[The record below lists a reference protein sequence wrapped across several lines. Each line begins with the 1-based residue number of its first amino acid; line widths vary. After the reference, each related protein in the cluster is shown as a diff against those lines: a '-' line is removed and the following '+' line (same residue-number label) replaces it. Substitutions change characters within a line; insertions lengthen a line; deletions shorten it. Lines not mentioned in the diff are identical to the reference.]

1 MAERRDKLPV
11 TSSSEE
17 VETFLNQVAAM
28 PRAKRSGV
36 CGRLIFALDATASRQ
51 PTWDHACRYQGELFR
66 AAEDLGGLEV
76 QLVFYRGFMECRSSS
91 WTSDAAALRKKMTS
105 VACLGGQTQIRKV
118 LKHALKEDAKQAL
131 QAVVFVGDCVEEN
144 VDDLCTK
151 AGELGLRGV
160 PLFVFHEGN
169 NQLARMTFQ
178 QLAKLSG
185 GAYCRLDD
193 ASGDQL
199 RQLLSA
205 IAVFAAGGQAALEAH
220 GEDNA
225 EAKRIAAQLRLAHA
239 KPGSS

>member
-91 WTSDAAALRKKMTS
+91 WTSDAPAW
-105 VACLGGQTQIRKV
+105 
-118 LKHALKEDAKQAL
+118 
-131 QAVVFVGDCVEEN
+131 AVRRRSE
-144 VDDLCTK
+144 K
-151 AGELGLRGV
+151 
-160 PLFVFHEGN
+160 
-169 NQLARMTFQ
+169 
-178 QLAKLSG
+178 S
-185 GAYCRLDD
+185 
-193 ASGDQL
+193 
-199 RQLLSA
+199 
-205 IAVFAAGGQAALEAH
+205 
-220 GEDNA
+220 
-225 EAKRIAAQLRLAHA
+225 
-239 KPGSS
+239 